1 VLRIREPSWLGHRL
15 LRGFRPRVNLHVF
28 TADCPETDRMLR
40 FRDWLRAHPDDRE
53 RYAAAKRDLAAR
65 DWAYVQQ
72 YADAKTEVITAIIAR
87 ADAQGH

>member
-1 VLRIREPSWLGHRL
+1 
-15 LRGFRPRVNLHVF
+15 
-28 TADCPETDRMLR
+28 MLR

-65 DWAYVQQ
+65 DWTYVQQ

-87 ADAQGH
+87 ADAQGR